1 MFISLEGSRA
11 TGFEKWPDARKPH
24 SNDNDDPYHDNIG
37 SMTDPDRD
45 DTVTES
51 SERPYQPWRV
61 PGIGIS
67 L

>member
-1 MFISLEGSRA
+1 MFISLERRHA
-11 TGFEKWPDARKPH
+11 KHCPKWPDPHKPR
-24 SNDNDDPYHDNIG
+24 SNDNDDPDHDNIG

-45 DTVTES
+45 GTATAP
-51 SERPYQPWRV
+51 SEPPQPWVV